1 MSGGFTDQF
10 GSMITVDK
18 ARDWLFNGQAFY
30 GSTGQ
35 MSSASG
41 TVDAPLS
48 IFNPSNSGKNVF
60 ITSIIVSSGTGSIV
74 GILFA
79 TTTDPAYASSL
90 LVQNA
95 NLGSAVASVVSGTFV
110 HTTQSEPMSG
120 EFRRVY
126 NQYNQ
131 ELVPNSS
138 GILLPKGSA
147 NGVTTF
153 LETYGSGIG
162 SISAAW
168 VEFA

>member
-1 MSGGFTDQF
+1 MSGYIDPF
-10 GSMITVDK
+10 GSAIIVDK
-18 ARDWLFNGQAFY
+18 IRDWLMGGQCFY

-41 TVDAPLS
+41 TVDAPMS

-60 ITSIIVSSGTGSIV
+60 ITSIIVSSGTGSLV
-74 GILFA
+74 GICFA
-79 TTTDPAYASSL
+79 TTADPGYGSSL

-95 NLGSAVASVVSGTFV
+95 DLGSAVTSVVSSTFV
-110 HTTQSEPMSG
+110 HTNQSEPMTG
-120 EFRRVY
+120 EFRRLY
-126 NQYNQ
+126 NQYSQ
-131 ELVPNSS
+131 ELIPSNM

-162 SISAAW
+162 SVSASW
-168 VEFA
+168 VEF